1 MSDRYF
7 GDYGSQYRG
16 NRVTSGA
23 SNYGKTDIVL
33 GVASMLAG
41 EFSDW
46 RRRKDEEK
54 KEREAEDK
62 KLQLELKKANMAT
75 NVAMADIDA
84 SMTEQEQKRTERA
97 NAAAAASAEAKR
109 KTELE
114 SLSRKLLQRY
124 ALSGDAQDA
133 ALLASVGVPSST
145 LNAVRPKEEK
155 EEIDDEEKSYKTT
168 KGRLRAQK
176 EMGVLK
182 GGDPDEPGNEQR
194 MTPMQMRMRAQ
205 GALQAATARALEA
218 YPNASA
224 TTVIRQVVDDP
235 SNADVV
241 GDPAFARELRAQA
254 ERILN
259 DARAQ
264 KARANGGTKQ
274 GIGAR
279 AAQLRTPPR
288 K

>member
-7 GDYGSQYRG
+7 GAYGSQYRG
-16 NRVTSGA
+16 NRVTTGA
-23 SNYGKTDIVL
+23 SNYGNTDLVL

-46 RRRKDEEK
+46 RKRKDAEK
-54 KEREAEDK
+54 KERDAEQK
-62 KLQLELKKANMAT
+62 KIDATLKQTRMST
-75 NVAMADIDA
+75 DVALAEIDA
-84 SMTEQEQKRTERA
+84 SMSEQEEKRKEKA
-97 NAAAAASAEAKR
+97 GVAAAASAEAKR

-155 EEIDDEEKSYKTT
+155 EVDKEKDSYETT

-194 MTPMQMRMRAQ
+194 MTPMQMRARAQ
-205 GALQAATARALEA
+205 GALQGMTSRVLEA

-224 TTVIRQVVDDP
+224 TAVMQAVINDP
-235 SNADVV
+235 QNADVAQ
-241 GDPAFARELRAQA
+241 DKAFARELRAQA

-259 DARAQ
+259 EARAQ
-264 KARANGGTKQ
+264 RSRANGGGKVSL
-274 GIGAR
+274 GAR

>member
-1 MSDRYF
+1 VSDRQF
-7 GDYGSQYRG
+7 GRYGSQYSGRG
-16 NRVTSGA
+16 RT
-23 SNYGKTDIVL
+23 YGPTDAWDGMQDIVAML
-33 GVASMLAG
+33 GTVVG
-41 EFSDW
+41 DW
-46 RRRKDEEK
+46 SERKQRERLESK
-54 KEREAEDK
+54 KIDAT
-62 KLQLELKKANMAT
+62 LKQARMT
-75 NVAMADIDA
+75 TDVAMAEIDA
-84 SMTEQEQKRTERA
+84 SMSEQEQKRKEKE
-97 NAAAAASAEAKR
+97 NIAAAASAEAKR
-109 KTELE
+109 KQELE

-155 EEIDDEEKSYKTT
+155 EVDKEEDSYKTT

-182 GGDPDEPGNEQR
+182 GGDPEDPASAQR

-218 YPNASA
+218 YPNAS
-224 TTVIRQVVDDP
+224 
-235 SNADVV
+235 ADVV

-264 KARANGGTKQ
+264 KARANGGAKP
-274 GIGAR
+274 GLGAR

>member
-1 MSDRYF
+1 MSDRQF
-7 GDYGSQYRG
+7 GRYGSQYSGRG
-16 NRVTSGA
+16 RT
-23 SNYGKTDIVL
+23 YGPTDAWDGMQDIVAML
-33 GVASMLAG
+33 GTVVG
-41 EFSDW
+41 DW
-46 RRRKDEEK
+46 SERKQR
-54 KEREAEDK
+54 ERLESK
-62 KLQLELKKANMAT
+62 KLDADLKKANMST
-75 NVAMADIDA
+75 DIAMADINA
-84 SMTEQEQKRTERA
+84 SMLDQEEKRKEKA
-97 NAAAAASAEAKR
+97 GVAAAASAEAKR

-182 GGDPDEPGNEQR
+182 GGDPDDPAAEQR
-194 MTPMQMRMRAQ
+194 MTPMQMRARAQ
-205 GALQAATARALEA
+205 GALQGMTTRVLDA

-224 TTVIRQVVDDP
+224 TAVMQAVINDP
-235 SNADVV
+235 QNADVAQ
-241 GDPAFARELRAQA
+241 DKAFARELRAQA

-259 DARAQ
+259 EARAQ
-264 KARANGGTKQ
+264 RSRANGGGKTSL
-274 GIGAR
+274 GAR